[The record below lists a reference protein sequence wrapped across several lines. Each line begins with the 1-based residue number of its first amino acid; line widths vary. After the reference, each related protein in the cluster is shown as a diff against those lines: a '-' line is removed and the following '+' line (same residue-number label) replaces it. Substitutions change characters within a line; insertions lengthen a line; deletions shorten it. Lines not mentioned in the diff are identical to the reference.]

1 MTREVDADKR
11 ATLRRFAALG
21 AATPLAASGRATAAD
36 GSDDESAAR
45 DAIRGYLATTPGA
58 HFSKL
63 RDDLSL
69 ATGET
74 QHHLRRLESA
84 GEVASQKD
92 GDYRRYFPAGQFS
105 AFERRALGY
114 LRRETPRG
122 MVLTLLATPDAS
134 GADLARALDVS
145 RPTISTYAG
154 DLSDAGLLETE
165 DGYRVARPE
174 VVITLVVRY
183 ADSFGAD
190 AVAFADDAAS
200 YISYDG

>member
-21 AATPLAASGRATAAD
+21 AATPLAASGRAVAD
-36 GSDDESAAR
+36 GDDSAAR

-74 QHHLRRLESA
+74 QHHLERLESA
-84 GEVASQKD
+84 GEVVSQKD
-92 GDYRRYFPAGQFS
+92 GDYRRYFPAGRFS

-114 LRRETPRG
+114 LRRDTPRG
-122 MVLTLLATPDAS
+122 MLLGLLRRPAAS
-134 GADLARALDVS
+134 GADLARSLDVS
-145 RPTISTYAG
+145 RATVSTYAG
-154 DLSDAGLLETE
+154 KLADAGLLDTE
-165 DGYRVARPE
+165 GGYRVTRPE
-174 VVITLVVRY
+174 VLIALVVRY
-183 ADSFGAD
+183 ADSFGPD
-190 AVAFADDAAS
+190 AAAFADDAAS
-200 YISYDG
+200 FISYDG

>member
-21 AATPLAASGRATAAD
+21 AATPLAASGRAAAD
-36 GSDDESAAR
+36 GAEGDDSAPR

-69 ATGET
+69 ATGEA

-84 GEVASQKD
+84 DEIVSQKD
-92 GDYRRYFPAGQFS
+92 GDYRRYFPAGRFS

-114 LRRETPRG
+114 LRRDTPRG
-122 MVLTLLATPDAS
+122 MLLGLLRDPGAS

-145 RPTISTYAG
+145 RAIVSTYAG
-154 DLSDAGLLETE
+154 DLVEAGLLDTE

-174 VVITLVVRY
+174 AVIALVVRY
-183 ADSFGAD
+183 ADSFGRD
-190 AVAFADDAAS
+190 AVAFADDAAA

>member
-21 AATPLAASGRATAAD
+21 AATPLAASARASATGDDA
-36 GSDDESAAR
+36 DESAAR

-63 RDDLSL
+63 RDDLRL

-74 QHHLRRLESA
+74 QHHLKRLESDGA
-84 GEVASQKD
+84 VVSQKD
-92 GDYRRYFPAGQFS
+92 GDYRRYFPAGRFS

-122 MVLTLLATPDAS
+122 MILGLLREPDAS
-134 GADLARALDVS
+134 GADLARALNVS

-154 DLSDAGLLETE
+154 ELADAGLLDTE

-174 VVITLVVRY
+174 VVIALVVRY
-183 ADSFGAD
+183 ADSFGSTAT
-190 AVAFADDAAS
+190 AFADDAAS

>member
-21 AATPLAASGRATAAD
+21 AATPLAASARASAAD
-36 GSDDESAAR
+36 GDTDESAPR

-74 QHHLRRLESA
+74 QHHLKRLESA
-84 GEVASQKD
+84 DEVVSQKD
-92 GDYRRYFPAGQFS
+92 GDYRRYFPAGRFS

-122 MVLTLLATPDAS
+122 MVLGLLRDPDAS
-134 GADLARALDVS
+134 GADLARSLDVS

-154 DLSDAGLLETE
+154 ELADAGLLRTD

-174 VVITLVVRY
+174 VVISLVVRY
-183 ADSFGAD
+183 ADSFGPG
-190 AVAFADDAAS
+190 AVDFADDAAG

>member
-21 AATPLAASGRATAAD
+21 AATPLAASGRAVAD
-36 GSDDESAAR
+36 GDDSAAR

-74 QHHLRRLESA
+74 QHHLERLESA
-84 GEVASQKD
+84 GEVVSQKD
-92 GDYRRYFPAGQFS
+92 GDYRRYFPAGRFS

-114 LRRETPRG
+114 LRRDTPRG
-122 MVLTLLATPDAS
+122 MLLGLLRRPAAS
-134 GADLARALDVS
+134 GADLARSLGVS
-145 RPTISTYAG
+145 RATVSTYAG
-154 DLSDAGLLETE
+154 KLADAGLLDTE
-165 DGYRVARPE
+165 GGYRVTRPE
-174 VVITLVVRY
+174 VLIALVVRY
-183 ADSFGAD
+183 ADSFGPD
-190 AVAFADDAAS
+190 AAAFADDAAS
-200 YISYDG
+200 FISYDG

>member
-21 AATPLAASGRATAAD
+21 AATPLSAGGRASAD
-36 GSDDESAAR
+36 DGDDSAPR

-74 QHHLRRLESA
+74 QHHLRRLESSD
-84 GEVASQKD
+84 EVVSRKD
-92 GDYRRYFPAGQFS
+92 GDYRRYFPAGRFS
-105 AFERRALGY
+105 PFERRALGY
-114 LRRETPRG
+114 LRRDTPRG
-122 MVLTLLATPDAS
+122 MLLHLLCDPGAS

-145 RPTISTYAG
+145 RPTVSAHAS
-154 DLSDAGLLETE
+154 DLTDAGLLEVG
-165 DGYRVARPE
+165 DGYRVARPPTL
-174 VVITLVVRY
+174 IALVVRY

-190 AVAFADDAAS
+190 AVAFADDAAT